1 MLEHVLKLGLRPGAV
16 DHDYGRFSPG
26 NFAHLSLVVVQN
38 FLDDLGH
45 GLSVGPLFHDDL
57 GDVLD
62 LLFDDGLVLQ
72 HLLEDVLDHLSCDV
86 LLGQHESLDQLLL
99 GLEDRLLSHDFLDLP
114 FGDLP
119 RAVLVL
125 LVHVTV
131 LVAMLHSLVLL
142 FASGGASSSPAACP
156 LSDFTPVTI
165 GLVSAAATAAA
176 RFARPAAL
184 AGDGFIFWV
193 FGVFGAFRLLVV
205 FIVRRFI
212 LFFV

>member
-1 MLEHVLKLGLRPGAV
+1 M
-16 DHDYGRFSPG
+16 
-26 NFAHLSLVVVQN
+26 
-38 FLDDLGH
+38 
-45 GLSVGPLFHDDL
+45 
-57 GDVLD
+57 
-62 LLFDDGLVLQ
+62 
-72 HLLEDVLDHLSCDV
+72 LEDVLDHLSCDV

-156 LSDFTPVTI
+156 LSDFRPVTR

-205 FIVRRFI
+205 FIFRRF
-212 LFFV
+212 LFYFRELSIIDKVLGAGVHNAVFFGAIPGNFPSTARCNGFPV

>member
-1 MLEHVLKLGLRPGAV
+1 
-16 DHDYGRFSPG
+16 
-26 NFAHLSLVVVQN
+26 
-38 FLDDLGH
+38 
-45 GLSVGPLFHDDL
+45 
-57 GDVLD
+57 
-62 LLFDDGLVLQ
+62 
-72 HLLEDVLDHLSCDV
+72 LLEDVLDHLSCDV

-99 GLEDRLLSHDFLDLP
+99 GLEDSLLSHDFLDLP

-131 LVAMLHSLVLL
+131 LVAMLHPLVLL
-142 FASGGASSSPAACP
+142 LASGGASSRHAACP

-184 AGDGFIFWV
+184 AGDGFIFIFWV

-205 FIVRRFI
+205 FIVRRF
-212 LFFV
+212 LFYFRELSSIDKVLGAGVHNAVFFGAIPSNFPSTARLNGFPV